1 MIKIGMMIG
10 DRYEIL
16 EKIGTGGMSDVY
28 KAKCHKLN
36 RYVAI
41 KVLKQEFSEN
51 ANFVSKFRI
60 EAQAAAG
67 LMHPNIV
74 NVYDVG
80 EENGIYY
87 IVMELV
93 EGITLKKYI
102 EKKARL
108 SYKEAVSIAIQVSMG
123 IEAAHNNHIIHRDI
137 KPQNIM
143 LLADSTI
150 KVMDFGIARFS
161 RSENQT
167 MTDKAIGS
175 VHYISP
181 EQAKGDTT
189 DAKADIYSVGVMM
202 YEMLSGKLPFES
214 DSPVSVAIKQI
225 ADTATPLRELNPAVP
240 EALAAMSPAELKDA
254 LAQPSQTNDAN
265 VAGKLILDYRWRYY
279 GLVTQKQAEKF
290 VEGTRVEISFPNVSA
305 ESVPATVVN
314 VTVDEE
320 NGTAKVELL
329 CDYINETVVT
339 LEHEKA
345 DITFATYEG
354 IRIDRQAL
362 HIVEGQN
369 CVFVKYGNLVYQKNI
384 TILFENEDYILVP
397 SKTTTGENEVKLFD
411 EIVVRGTDLYDGKI
425 L

>member
-1 MIKIGMMIG
+1 MENWPVRKKKKRYRGLILALLMLVPAGYIGVQMVQVL
-10 DRYEIL
+10 RTNYQ
-16 EKIGTGGMSDVY
+16 TQTAVAYSMSDVVRCDGMLAMDETVIPY
-28 KAKCHKLN
+28 EGAGVLGYQVNNSAQNRTLSEKLTEELS
-36 RYVAI
+36 
-41 KVLKQEFSEN
+41 VLEKSQAGAAADVEALMNQNQQGIYSALDLLESGNYTGLSDARASIQLAQNKMQLTMGVVSDFS
-51 ANFVSKFRI
+51 ARIADLTARRDAADAASVYTPITAPAAGYFVS
-60 EAQAAAG
+60 AQ
-67 LMHPNIV
+67 
-74 NVYDVG
+74 DS
-80 EENGIYY
+80 
-87 IVMELV
+87 
-93 EGITLKKYI
+93 
-102 EKKARL
+102 EK
-108 SYKEAVSIAIQVSMG
+108 Q
-123 IEAAHNNHIIHRDI
+123 
-137 KPQNIM
+137 
-143 LLADSTI
+143 
-150 KVMDFGIARFS
+150 
-161 RSENQT
+161 
-167 MTDKAIGS
+167 
-175 VHYISP
+175 
-181 EQAKGDTT
+181 
-189 DAKADIYSVGVMM
+189 M
-202 YEMLSGKLPFES
+202 Y
-214 DSPVSVAIKQI
+214 
-225 ADTATPLRELNPAVP
+225 TP
-240 EALAAMSPAELKDA
+240 EALAAMSPAELKEA

>member
-1 MIKIGMMIG
+1 MQLTMGVV
-10 DRYEIL
+10 
-16 EKIGTGGMSDVY
+16 SDFSARIADLTARRDAADAASVY
-28 KAKCHKLN
+28 TPITAPAAG
-36 RYVAI
+36 Y
-41 KVLKQEFSEN
+41 
-51 ANFVSKFRI
+51 FVS
-60 EAQAAAG
+60 AQ
-67 LMHPNIV
+67 
-74 NVYDVG
+74 DS
-80 EENGIYY
+80 
-87 IVMELV
+87 
-93 EGITLKKYI
+93 
-102 EKKARL
+102 EK
-108 SYKEAVSIAIQVSMG
+108 Q
-123 IEAAHNNHIIHRDI
+123 
-137 KPQNIM
+137 
-143 LLADSTI
+143 
-150 KVMDFGIARFS
+150 
-161 RSENQT
+161 
-167 MTDKAIGS
+167 
-175 VHYISP
+175 
-181 EQAKGDTT
+181 
-189 DAKADIYSVGVMM
+189 M
-202 YEMLSGKLPFES
+202 Y
-214 DSPVSVAIKQI
+214 
-225 ADTATPLRELNPAVP
+225 TP
-240 EALAAMSPAELKDA
+240 EALATMSPAELKDA